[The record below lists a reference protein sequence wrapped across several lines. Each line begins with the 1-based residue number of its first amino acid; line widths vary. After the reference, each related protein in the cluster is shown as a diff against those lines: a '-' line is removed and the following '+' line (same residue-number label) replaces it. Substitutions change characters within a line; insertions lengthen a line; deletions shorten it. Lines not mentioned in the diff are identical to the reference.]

1 MATAAEVE
9 RYNELVKK
17 IAALRA
23 ENERLEDELELAVE
37 NMGTLRKNVDIV
49 SKNVSSTMD
58 ALSKYTSTLEQDTST
73 VHRAL
78 EDLSNQY
85 FIYKNLSTASKNIT
99 RFTDIYYT
107 KYALFHKLRRI
118 TLGYIIG
125 VDKSIISSE
134 GLRKAVEKVYLQ
146 NTDYW
151 LAYAITAVMLWA
163 SNEYDAAY
171 RALDRSI
178 SKDAYKTDIFFL
190 LVNLR
195 YDRLDAA
202 KRWYLDYLGRVNVS
216 EIGNEYQYLLQAY
229 LAGLFG
235 HDLEF
240 EEIVS
245 EEFKKTF
252 EKVDALTVDF
262 SKKFAERAKAY
273 ADSYLHI
280 TEYEFPVLYEVS
292 SDYAFLK
299 KLLSKAECNGELAR
313 KYVDLAVQ
321 EPFEED
327 QAQRIENVLYDLI
340 NGYDEKEWKIIKKI
354 KYNEM
359 VIDAKGNL
367 VEAYERYKQQYED
380 IDKKKQLSDM
390 MLDWAFSEDPNI
402 TNLIIKRFVISFM
415 KDSIKVGFKQFARE
429 YRATELAVIN
439 VKIDNYDLQCNE
451 NSFDESRAILER
463 FYDKDKL
470 SDSFEDKYVKIF
482 SVICLASV
490 IMLGLNFANFN
501 PIALVCGLIG
511 IIVGG
516 FVLWRRMVEVWG
528 LLEEKKRL
536 GVEKLAQ
543 TIEEL
548 ARWREYYLKADEESE
563 DIENAFELFD

>member
-107 KYALFHKLRRI
+107 QYALFHKLRRI

-195 YDRLDAA
+195 FDRLDAA

-299 KLLSKAECNGELAR
+299 KLLSKAECNGELVR

-327 QAQRIENVLYDLI
+327 HAQRIENVLYDLI

-390 MLDWAFSEDPNI
+390 MLEWAFSEDPNI

-429 YRATELAVIN
+429 YRATEPAVIN